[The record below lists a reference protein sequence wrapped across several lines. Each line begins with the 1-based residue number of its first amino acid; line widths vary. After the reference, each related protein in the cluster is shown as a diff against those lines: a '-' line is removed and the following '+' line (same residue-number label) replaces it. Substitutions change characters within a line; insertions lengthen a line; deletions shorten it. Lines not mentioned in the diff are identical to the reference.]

1 MFSGIIEACVQV
13 NRSEKSDDQIL
24 RIWTERPEGFDDIKL
39 GDSIAING
47 VCLTVEAFS
56 KDEIQF
62 AIAAETLEVT
72 SWDQN
77 FFSKYKVNMERS
89 LRFGDRIHG
98 HLVSGHVECMA
109 KVLASFEEGG
119 SHFVQIEMPEV
130 MKAYVWKKA
139 STCINGISLTVN
151 KVDDEKFEV
160 CLIPETVQ
168 RTNLASLE
176 IGEQICLEPDYMAK
190 ALKHWKEMDR
200 ELNS

>member
-1 MFSGIIEACVQV
+1 MFSGIVEACVKVQKT
-13 NRSEKSDDQIL
+13 EKSDDQIL
-24 RIWTERPEGFDDIKL
+24 RIWTERPSEFNDIKL

-47 VCLTVEAFS
+47 VCLTVEAF
-56 KDEIQF
+56 DESQIQF

-72 SWDQN
+72 SWDET
-77 FFSKYKVNMERS
+77 FFEKYNVNMERS

-98 HLVSGHVECMA
+98 HLVSGHVETMA
-109 KVLASFEEGG
+109 NVLASYEEGG
-119 SHFVQIEMPEV
+119 SYFIEIELPEV

-139 STCINGISLTVN
+139 SVCVNGISLTVN
-151 KVDDEKFEV
+151 KIDSEKFEL

-168 RTNLASLE
+168 RTNLASLAV
-176 IGEQICLEPDYMAK
+176 GEKICLEPDYMAK